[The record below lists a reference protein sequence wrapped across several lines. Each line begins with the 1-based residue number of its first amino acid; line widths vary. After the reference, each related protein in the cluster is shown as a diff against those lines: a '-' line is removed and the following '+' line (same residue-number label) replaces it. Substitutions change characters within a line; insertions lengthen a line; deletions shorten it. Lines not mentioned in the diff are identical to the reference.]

1 MAVRIGVVGVGAL
14 GFHHARQLRDV
25 PDATL
30 VGFYDSNAD
39 RALAVGT
46 ELGLTSFAS
55 LDALLDVVDAV
66 TVVVPTPAHFA
77 VATEALGR
85 GKHVFVEKPIAATIE
100 QADEIL
106 AIPVRM
112 AALMQTRHVVRFNPP
127 IPGGLL
133 YL

>member
-55 LDALLDVVDAV
+55 LDARLDVVDAV
-66 TVVVPTPAHFA
+66 TVGVPTPAHFA

-85 GKHVFVEKPIAATIE
+85 GKHVLLQKPIGAMLE
-100 QADEIL
+100 QADKML
-106 AIPVRM
+106 AIGGGMGAPRQL
-112 AALMQTRHVVRFNPP
+112 AHV
-127 IPGGLL
+127 
-133 YL
+133 